1 MSNLYLLCIFTV
13 TLSLGQ
19 DQPSEPPVTNYDYI
33 VKFILNMDE
42 SKVPYYI
49 VNGIYSNR
57 FEGNIT
63 VDDVIDLYRIRQLS
77 LDQAKLVLNS
87 LDVRTST
94 VFSEDTFEMIM
105 KELKLDFITFYTNVF
120 LTTFGTTGEPLRRFL
135 EILDIDLTAFTSAI
149 VLGIGDPLDVVKGG
163 NFTNLEPA
171 LKEIGK
177 TPNDL
182 YKASMN
188 TFADA
193 AIKLPLREFVT
204 ILNKNGLTEA
214 KALSLWNTIGIDIR
228 DIYLNQ
234 DFNKLLLETNM
245 DLRKEVVGVLIGDN
259 RIVTDINVGLF
270 LKQAKQIS
278 RIQATTL
285 NNTVELKDIK
295 PAHSSFESMAVLDF
309 QSEHNTSHIS
319 YGMLDKT
326 VENCTFITL
335 RNDTLVSEI
344 VIPVDK
350 KTHIEIESKTASDY
364 VIPGSPLVCDHKV
377 YGLARESG
385 HSSGVIVLD
394 NFREI
399 TSNANILSSCLVLS
413 FVGIISMIL

>member
-1 MSNLYLLCIFTV
+1 
-13 TLSLGQ
+13 
-19 DQPSEPPVTNYDYI
+19 
-33 VKFILNMDE
+33 MDE

-120 LTTFGTTGEPLRRFL
+120 LTTF
-135 EILDIDLTAFTSAI
+135 DIDLTAFTSAI

-204 ILNKNGLTEA
+204 ILNK
-214 KALSLWNTIGIDIR
+214 
-228 DIYLNQ
+228 
-234 DFNKLLLETNM
+234 
-245 DLRKEVVGVLIGDN
+245 
-259 RIVTDINVGLF
+259 TD
-270 LKQAKQIS
+270 
-278 RIQATTL
+278 
-285 NNTVELKDIK
+285 
-295 PAHSSFESMAVLDF
+295 
-309 QSEHNTSHIS
+309 
-319 YGMLDKT
+319 
-326 VENCTFITL
+326 
-335 RNDTLVSEI
+335 
-344 VIPVDK
+344 
-350 KTHIEIESKTASDY
+350 
-364 VIPGSPLVCDHKV
+364 
-377 YGLARESG
+377 
-385 HSSGVIVLD
+385 
-394 NFREI
+394 
-399 TSNANILSSCLVLS
+399 
-413 FVGIISMIL
+413 